1 MAAQT
6 NKWNCAFLRL
16 QLSDVQGKSSGEKCS
31 DSKGGG
37 RGYTSLSFTSL
48 PRQLPLLHGQTPEET
63 QDKSAVR
70 PDWHRRL
77 PPGTEVPRAT
87 NTTAV
92 TESLRPMVQP
102 KWEARSPVT
111 AVRTPMREMDTKKQ
125 AQPFQYSVGGTK
137 AKRTFQKTVR
147 KCIM

>member
-1 MAAQT
+1 MERIPLTAQ
-6 NKWNCAFLRL
+6 
-16 QLSDVQGKSSGEKCS
+16 VGEKVTQAAAS
-31 DSKGGG
+31 ATGEKAQ
-37 RGYTSLSFTSL
+37 RRHRT
-48 PRQLPLLHGQTPEET
+48 RPLVGLN
-63 QDKSAVR
+63 DK
-70 PDWHRRL
+70 HRC

-92 TESLRPMVQP
+92 TESLRPTVQP
-102 KWEARSPVT
+102 KCEARSPVT
-111 AVRTPMREMDTKKQ
+111 AVRTPMREIETKKQ

>member
-1 MAAQT
+1 MH
-6 NKWNCAFLRL
+6 W
-16 QLSDVQGKSSGEKCS
+16 
-31 DSKGGG
+31 
-37 RGYTSLSFTSL
+37 
-48 PRQLPLLHGQTPEET
+48 QTPEET
-63 QDKSAVR
+63 QDEAAVR
-70 PDWHRRL
+70 ADRHHRR

-102 KWEARSPVT
+102 KWEAKSPVT

>member
-1 MAAQT
+1 MEGGY
-6 NKWNCAFLRL
+6 KHLIK
-16 QLSDVQGKSSGEKCS
+16 QLTLVLVEK
-31 DSKGGG
+31 K
-37 RGYTSLSFTSL
+37 R
-48 PRQLPLLHGQTPEET
+48 RKTPEET
-63 QDKSAVR
+63 HNMSAVR
-70 PDWHRRL
+70 ADKHS
-77 PPGTEVPRAT
+77 PGTEVPSAT

-102 KWEARSPVT
+102 KWEAKSPVT

-125 AQPFQYSVGGTK
+125 AQPFQYSVGGTN

>member
-1 MAAQT
+1 MQVIILTIQADVSQAAASAPNKQT
-6 NKWNCAFLRL
+6 
-16 QLSDVQGKSSGEKCS
+16 
-31 DSKGGG
+31 
-37 RGYTSLSFTSL
+37 T
-48 PRQLPLLHGQTPEET
+48 EET
-63 QDKSAVR
+63 QYKLLDIA
-70 PDWHRRL
+70 DGDQ
-77 PPGTEVPRAT
+77 PGTEVPRAT

-102 KWEARSPVT
+102 KCEARSPVT
-111 AVRTPMREMDTKKQ
+111 AVRMPTREIDTKKQ

>member
-1 MAAQT
+1 MGIQLGSAERNTSETVFFLVYSLLMFNAKALERITLTAQAEAEGT
-6 NKWNCAFLRL
+6 QVSPSSCYYFT
-16 QLSDVQGKSSGEKCS
+16 GKPQRKPRTGSLL
-31 DSKGGG
+31 DHHG
-37 RGYTSLSFTSL
+37 R
-48 PRQLPLLHGQTPEET
+48 
-63 QDKSAVR
+63 
-70 PDWHRRL
+70 

-92 TESLRPMVQP
+92 TESLRPTVQP
-102 KWEARSPVT
+102 KWEAKSPVT

>member
-1 MAAQT
+1 MS
-6 NKWNCAFLRL
+6 F
-16 QLSDVQGKSSGEKCS
+16 GENPS
-31 DSKGGG
+31 DSTGGG
-37 RGYTSLSFTSL
+37 KGYTSSCFCHRGKAQRRHRT
-48 PRQLPLLHGQTPEET
+48 RPLVGLNN
-63 QDKSAVR
+63 K
-70 PDWHRRL
+70 HRC

-92 TESLRPMVQP
+92 TESLRPTVQP
-102 KWEARSPVT
+102 KCEARSPVT
-111 AVRTPMREMDTKKQ
+111 AVRTPMREIETKKQ